1 MGHALTVSQVVRIEG
16 FNAVGVEA
24 GQNVHERFQALN
36 GSCQIGL
43 CAPQAMQSYGID
55 TKRQCKRLSFL
66 TKGVYMGIVSDRK

>member
-1 MGHALTVSQVVRIEG
+1 MSQVVRIEG

-36 GSCQIGL
+36 GFCENGL
-43 CAPQAMQSYGID
+43 CAPQTTQSYGID

-66 TKGVYMGIVSDRK
+66 TTGVYMGTVSNRK